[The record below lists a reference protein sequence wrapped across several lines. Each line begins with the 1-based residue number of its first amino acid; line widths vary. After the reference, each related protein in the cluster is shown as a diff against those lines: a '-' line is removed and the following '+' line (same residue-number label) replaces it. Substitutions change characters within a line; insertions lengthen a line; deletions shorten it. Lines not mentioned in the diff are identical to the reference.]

1 MAINPAE
8 QTQTQTSEEELLAQP
23 EDVAPEEEVSQEA
36 PQATSGRAFNEATSE
51 VDKSGAKDYTQVS
64 QGIQT
69 STPTFE
75 IDFSGIFEG
84 LASLLTP
91 KEADEPEFQTQPAN
105 PEVFAPNEVSNPTTG
120 YRSVLY
126 NPSSGDMQKFPG
138 KQEDDVVMSGATP
151 AKNDAQV
158 KSPKRADPVA
168 FKTGVDS
175 AANALGIDPVVLAT
189 AIGFETGNTFDPM
202 QPGPTTKWGQH
213 RGFIQFGEPQ
223 AQEYGVDWARP
234 TESQLGAD
242 GAVVKYLKKAG
253 VKPGMGLLDVYSAIN
268 AGGVGLYGRRDNGTT
283 VAEKVGSP
291 SMKNAEKHARKMLE
305 MGSAGKKQETLVAAP
320 GSDRKEDKGSL
331 GLVSNE
337 AVLRTANKRGYTPD
351 IENLQPAFK
360 TKLEELQTAFGSEFD
375 IVSGYRDPNRNRR
388 AGGASKSR
396 HIQGDAVDIDV
407 SSWSKEKRI
416 SFIRKAR
423 ELGFG
428 GVGVYANSIH
438 LDTGAKRNWG
448 PTHSGDSTPRW
459 ALEALS

>member
-1 MAINPAE
+1 MAINPLE
-8 QTQTQTSEEELLAQP
+8 QSQTQSEDETLDQP
-23 EDVAPEEEVSQEA
+23 EDVQVEEEVSQEA

-51 VDKSGAKDYTQVS
+51 VDKGGAEDYTQVS

-84 LASLLTP
+84 LASILTP
-91 KEADEPEFQTQPAN
+91 KEADEPEFQVQEAN
-105 PEVFAPNEVSNPTTG
+105 PEVFTTPEVANPSTG

-126 NPSSGDMQKFPG
+126 NSDKPTTASPSDAVDSSSPSSSKM
-138 KQEDDVVMSGATP
+138 AP
-151 AKNDAQV
+151 A
-158 KSPKRADPVA
+158 SPKRADPVA

-175 AANALGIDPVVLAT
+175 AASALGIDPVVLAT
-189 AIGFETGNTFDPM
+189 AIGFETGNTFDPT
-202 QPGPTTKWGQH
+202 QPGPTTKWGKH

-223 AQEYGVDWARP
+223 AQEYGVDWSNP
-234 TESQLGAD
+234 TESQLGSN

-283 VAEKVGSP
+283 VAEKVASP
-291 SMKNAEKHARKMLE
+291 SMKNSERHARKMLE
-305 MGSAGKKQETLVAAP
+305 LGASGKSDV
-320 GSDRKEDKGSL
+320 GDRK
-331 GLVSNE
+331 VSTELN
-337 AVLRTANKRGYTPD
+337 TSNKRGYTPD
-351 IENLQPAFK
+351 LDNLQSGFK
-360 TKLEELQTAFGSEFD
+360 TKLGELQTAFGSQFD
-375 IVSGYRDPNRNRR
+375 IVSGYRDPARNRR

-396 HIQGDAVDIDV
+396 HMNKDAVDIDV

-416 SFIRKAR
+416 DFIRKAR

-448 PTHSGDSTPRW
+448 PSHHSESTPKW
-459 ALEALS
+459 AMAALE